1 MLCGARSGSGG
12 VNAKYHT
19 KVRNFS
25 EYDKFLL
32 SAHIII
38 IKQSLRKA
46 RIAEKIPAIRAYSH
60 KKF

>member
-38 IKQSLRKA
+38 VKTISKKSPYCRKD
-46 RIAEKIPAIRAYSH
+46 SGNTGV
-60 KKF
+60 

>member
-38 IKQSLRKA
+38 INNTSVIFLRL
-46 RIAEKIPAIRAYSH
+46 REAECLIR
-60 KKF
+60 